1 MSWTLFSYRRSGRS
15 QRALP
20 SLTLVTS
27 GLSRVGATEV
37 SAILLHKTVFS
48 QVLQVDLHGQVVGC
62 IAEHVSLGR
71 IFLCSFHLPHAGR
84 PEPLFCKALSH
95 LQRASMSLD
104 ARAGYMPASLKAEL
118 SGEPL
123 VTKHV
128 DKNGVMRQTGV
139 KRKLKASQILGLIF
153 QLFF

>member
-1 MSWTLFSYRRSGRS
+1 METEAKVFKGGFWMGMFNGPTPKRHMIWTNDEKVVR
-15 QRALP
+15 
-20 SLTLVTS
+20 
-27 GLSRVGATEV
+27 
-37 SAILLHKTVFS
+37 TV
-48 QVLQVDLHGQVVGC
+48 
-62 IAEHVSLGR
+62 
-71 IFLCSFHLPHAGR
+71 
-84 PEPLFCKALSH
+84 
-95 LQRASMSLD
+95 D
-104 ARAGYMPASLKAEL
+104 ARAGYLPASLKAEL